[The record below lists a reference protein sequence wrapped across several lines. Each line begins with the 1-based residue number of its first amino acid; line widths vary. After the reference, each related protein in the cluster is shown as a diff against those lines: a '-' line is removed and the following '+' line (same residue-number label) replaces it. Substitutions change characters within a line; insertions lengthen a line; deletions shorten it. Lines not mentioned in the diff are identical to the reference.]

1 MADNENS
8 DNEEGAFISVIQA
21 IKLIPRPFEGN
32 PKQLREFIEG
42 VEAAIG
48 VVHPNKQELLLKF
61 IVAKIQGDAKDKL
74 LARVERNNWRQ
85 IKGILEENYLVKRTL
100 EYHTSLLFSSK
111 QGSSETVA
119 QWGARLD
126 HLAMDLRTEA
136 RHRLL
141 ALEVKDNAQYVEGGL
156 KLIGEFLKGTFIS
169 GLKDERI
176 RVIVK
181 ARGEDDSLAQ
191 IIETAIQE
199 ESELKSQRHRNP
211 QQNSQWYPRNF
222 PVKQERI
229 GRSHP
234 GGSQEP
240 SIKREVMATSALKNC
255 YNCLKPGHIARNC
268 NNISQCPKCGKNG
281 HVKAQCYQGN
291 RPRGGSGNR
300 GSPAVKETVQEW

>member
-1 MADNENS
+1 MADDENS
-8 DNEEGAFISVIQA
+8 DNEEGAFISVMQA

-42 VEAAIG
+42 VEAAIE

-61 IVAKIQGDAKDKL
+61 VVAKIQGDAKDKL
-74 LARVERNNWRQ
+74 LARVERNTWRQ
-85 IKGILEENYLVKRTL
+85 IRSILEENYLVKRTL
-100 EYHTSLLFSSK
+100 EYYTGLLFSSK
-111 QGSSETVA
+111 QGPSETVA

-126 HLAMDLRTEA
+126 HLAMELRTEA

-141 ALEVKDNAQYVEGGL
+141 VLEEKDNEHYVEGGL

-181 ARGEDDSLAQ
+181 AKGEDDSLAQ

-199 ESELKSQRHRNP
+199 ESELKSQRYRNP
-211 QQNSQWYPRNF
+211 QQNPQWYPRNL

-229 GRSHP
+229 GRSRP

-240 SIKREVMATSALKNC
+240 SIKREVMAASALKNC

-268 NNISQCPKCGKNG
+268 NNASQCPKCGKRG
-281 HVKAQCYQGN
+281 HVMAQCYQGN
-291 RPRGGSGNR
+291 RPRGGSGSR
-300 GSPAVKETVQEW
+300 GSPAVKEAA